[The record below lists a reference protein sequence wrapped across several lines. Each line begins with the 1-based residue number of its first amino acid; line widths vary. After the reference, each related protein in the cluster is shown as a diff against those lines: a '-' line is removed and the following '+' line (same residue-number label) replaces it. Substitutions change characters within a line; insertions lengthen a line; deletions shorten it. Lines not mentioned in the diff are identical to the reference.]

1 MKVLVVEDAPE
12 VVETVKLCVGMR
24 WPDSAVIATDCGDD
38 AAPLMESEA
47 ADIVLLD
54 LALNG
59 MDGLSVLQELRKF
72 SDVPVIILSG
82 RGDDVSRIKGL
93 EMGADDY
100 IVKPFSHTELLARM
114 KAILRRTSQ
123 SELWGDEGIITGRNL
138 SIDLARRRVRV
149 GDRDVDLSQSEWNL
163 LAFMARNERKIFSNR
178 ALAEKVWGSDF
189 VESSAIK
196 MCVRRLRLKLGDDPR
211 NAQLIK
217 SYRGAGYSFEMPR

>member
-1 MKVLVVEDAPE
+1 MKVLVVEDSPE
-12 VVETVKLCVGMR
+12 VVETIKLCVGMR
-24 WPDSAVIATDCGDD
+24 WPDSAVVSTDSGDE
-38 AAPLMESEA
+38 AAPMMESEA

-59 MDGLSVLQELRKF
+59 MDGLGVLQELRKF
-72 SDVPVIILSG
+72 SDVPIIILSG

-123 SELWGDEGIITGRNL
+123 SELWGDEGIISGKNFT
-138 SIDLARRRVRV
+138 IDLARRRVRV
-149 GDRDVDLSQSEWNL
+149 LDREVDLSLSEWNL
-163 LAFMARNERKIFSNR
+163 LSYLARNERKVISNR
-178 ALAEKVWGSDF
+178 VLAEKVWGSEF

-211 NAQLIK
+211 NPQVIR
-217 SYRGAGYSFEMPR
+217 SYRGVGYSFEMPR